1 MTYKVLIF
9 RRGSLGDGVV
19 SLPALSVLAERFPDS
34 ERRILTNSPVAGR
47 AAPLHDLLAGS
58 GLVCGYFIFP
68 PSNWNPV
75 EVRKLRSEIRA
86 WRPDILVYLSEPSRR
101 LRLIR
106 EMMFFRWCGVRR
118 FIGLPFSS
126 ALRAYHKIGEDL
138 WESEGNR
145 LLRAINAES
154 RIVPQAD
161 LGLGPKEIAQADK
174 ILSDW
179 RGAVRFIVFC
189 IGGKGEDKDWG
200 DHNWEFVLKTL
211 APDHPDLGIAAI
223 GSGEERGR
231 SEALLQ
237 LWCGPSINLCGDLP
251 SRISAI
257 VAGRASFYL
266 GHDSGP
272 MHLAALAGVPCIA
285 VFSARAKPGV
295 WFPMGNDHRIFY
307 PWELTSKIPATA
319 GLRSGGGS
327 IHSIEP
333 ETVLVACRELFSS

>member
-154 RIVPQAD
+154 HIVP
-161 LGLGPKEIAQADK
+161 
-174 ILSDW
+174 
-179 RGAVRFIVFC
+179 
-189 IGGKGEDKDWG
+189 
-200 DHNWEFVLKTL
+200 
-211 APDHPDLGIAAI
+211 
-223 GSGEERGR
+223 
-231 SEALLQ
+231 
-237 LWCGPSINLCGDLP
+237 
-251 SRISAI
+251 
-257 VAGRASFYL
+257 
-266 GHDSGP
+266 
-272 MHLAALAGVPCIA
+272 
-285 VFSARAKPGV
+285 
-295 WFPMGNDHRIFY
+295 
-307 PWELTSKIPATA
+307 
-319 GLRSGGGS
+319 
-327 IHSIEP
+327 
-333 ETVLVACRELFSS
+333 